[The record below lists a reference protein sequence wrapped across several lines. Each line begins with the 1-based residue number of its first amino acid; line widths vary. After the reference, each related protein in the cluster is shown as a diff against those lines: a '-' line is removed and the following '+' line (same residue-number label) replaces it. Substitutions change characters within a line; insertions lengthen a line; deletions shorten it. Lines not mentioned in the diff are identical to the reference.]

1 MTFDDLPLSVLVV
14 ILVYFQLDGSLADLI
29 MEIGY
34 GFCSSVEECRNNL
47 VNLGAREISPPA
59 VARVLGMMVRSH
71 TGLEE
76 QVALQN
82 IQTPASFWSSGGESS
97 SKEKG
102 ATDTSH
108 PTSWNVEIFV
118 QTLKE
123 LVSCLYS
130 KASFCNSTVAAKC
143 CELQH

>member
-1 MTFDDLPLSVLVV
+1 MSVFIAVLT
-14 ILVYFQLDGSLADLI
+14 YFQLDGSLADLI

-47 VNLGAREISPPA
+47 VNLGAREMTPPA

-82 IQTPASFWSSGGESS
+82 IQTPASFWSSSGESG

-102 ATDTSH
+102 AADAGH

-123 LVSCLYS
+123 LVS
-130 KASFCNSTVAAKC
+130 SFVCVSVCTRV
-143 CELQH
+143 CERDRESARDMQE

>member
-1 MTFDDLPLSVLVV
+1 
-14 ILVYFQLDGSLADLI
+14 LDGSLADLI

-34 GFCSSVEECRNNL
+34 GFCLSVEECRNSL
-47 VNLGAREISPPA
+47 VNLGACEVSPQA

-82 IQTPASFWSSGGESS
+82 IQTPASFWSSSGDSG

-102 ATDTSH
+102 TAEANQ
-108 PTSWNVEIFV
+108 PASWNVEIFV

-123 LVSCLYS
+123 LVS
-130 KASFCNSTVAAKC
+130 KPFM
-143 CELQH
+143 Q

>member
-1 MTFDDLPLSVLVV
+1 VLIV
-14 ILVYFQLDGSLADLI
+14 ILVYFQLDGSLAELI

-47 VNLGAREISPPA
+47 VNLGAREMLPPA

-82 IQTPASFWSSGGESS
+82 IQTPASFWSSGGESG

-102 ATDTSH
+102 TADASH
-108 PTSWNVEIFV
+108 PASWNVEIFV

-123 LVSCLYS
+123 LVSFLCIMTPLCCCSVES
-130 KASFCNSTVAAKC
+130 KCY
-143 CELQH
+143 

>member
-1 MTFDDLPLSVLVV
+1 MVPRSLARPLVV
-14 ILVYFQLDGSLADLI
+14 SIFSEALTYFQLDGSLADLI

-47 VNLGAREISPPA
+47 VNLGAREISPPI
-59 VARVLGMMVRSH
+59 VARVLGMMVRTH

-82 IQTPASFWSSGGESS
+82 IQTPASFWSSSWESG

-102 ATDTSH
+102 GADVGH
-108 PTSWNVEIFV
+108 PSSWNVEIFV

-123 LVSCLYS
+123 LVSCSYM
-130 KASFCNSTVAAKC
+130 
-143 CELQH
+143 HM